1 MAVTFNSLAMSEKPK
16 LTPSMRGI
24 EMAVFELD
32 ISGKDVAEI
41 QNEKPLDEIRKLTA
55 SQNQIQSLAFLEHT
69 PNLVDLDLS
78 QNQISE
84 GVSNFSLLKFIH
96 SINLSSNLFENVNGF
111 PTLNTLTYLD
121 LSSNHLASAGDIPSL
136 PFLKHLNLSNNSITA
151 LNLAVMPSLQIL
163 NLQGNLL
170 AKLELPNLPSIRE
183 IDASH
188 NSIETIDQFTE
199 ESLPYLWSLN
209 LRYNQLKT
217 PEELHS
223 FEKLPLLF
231 DLKIENNPLIQ
242 EDKSHIPPILVI
254 LPTLTIL
261 DGEQVNA
268 KNKVKAELSVKSE
281 TML

>member
-1 MAVTFNSLAMSEKPK
+1 MTDKPQ

-41 QNEKPLDEIRKLTA
+41 QNEKPLDEIRKLSA
-55 SQNQIQSLAFLEHT
+55 SQNQIQSLAFLEYT
-69 PNLVDLDLS
+69 PNLVDIDLS

-84 GVSNFSLLKFIH
+84 GVSNLGLLKFIY

-111 PTLNTLTYLD
+111 PVLNTLTSLD
-121 LSSNHLASAGDIPSL
+121 LSSNHLSSAGDIPSL
-136 PFLKHLNLSNNSITA
+136 PFLKNLNLSNNSITT

-170 AKLELPNLPSIRE
+170 TKLELPKLPSIRE

-188 NSIETIDQFTE
+188 NSIETINQYE
-199 ESLPYLWSLN
+199 EDDLPYLWSLN
-209 LRYNQLKT
+209 IRYNQLQS
-217 PEELHS
+217 PDLLHS
-223 FEKLPLLF
+223 LEKLPLLF
-231 DLKIENNPLIQ
+231 DLKIDNNPMIQ

-254 LPTLTIL
+254 LPTLTVL

-268 KNKVKAELSVKSE
+268 KNKVKAELSVNGKISE
-281 TML
+281 E